1 MANPLRVVDG
11 LAVTTGDVVTDS
23 GDVTATAGAIE
34 AGTTVAAGTT
44 LTAGTGI
51 TATTGDVLVSTG
63 DISVTLGSVTA
74 DEGNITATLGDITAS
89 AGAVAGT
96 TISADGTQV
105 LPQEGAYPS
114 AVFLF
119 TTWPAEDET
128 IMIGATTYTF
138 KAAPGGAGSL
148 QIGRDGASVENSR
161 DFLLNYI
168 NNSVDFVE
176 DLVASAISTN
186 YVKLTG
192 ATGAAGSR
200 VAAVGVANVALA
212 DSGAAAIVTNQDD
225 SNVTGKV
232 AGGSMTGGEFV
243 VSAKAATAIAVPGA
257 VLIELPFTPTWFQVS
272 MWTSAGEILSTTKA
286 ITDVV
291 AINGDAIMITGT
303 GAVHLA
309 ATDVV
314 RWIAGT

>member
-105 LPQEGAYPS
+105 LPQEGAYSS
-114 AVFLF
+114 AVLHFVSN
-119 TTWPAEDET
+119 PAD
-128 IMIGATTYTF
+128 GATIDFGGITYTIEDTPAVP
-138 KAAPGGAGSL
+138 KDIPRSAVNAEGTL
-148 QIGRDGASVENSR
+148 DNM
-161 DFLLNYI
+161 LTYI
-168 NNSVDFVE
+168 NTDVNFDQA
-176 DLVASAISTN
+176 LVAEKIDAAN
-186 YVKLTG
+186 LRLVG

-200 VAAVGVANVALA
+200 VKAVGVVAVDLA
-212 DSGAAAIVTNQDD
+212 DSSAAQILTNR
-225 SNVTGKV
+225 NNLNEAGKS
-232 AGGSMTGGEFV
+232 ASGRMTGGQFA
-243 VSAKAATAIAVPGA
+243 VSVDANSEIVAGRYVDID
-257 VLIELPFTPTWFQVS
+257 LPFTPTWFHVS
-272 MWTSAGEILSTTKA
+272 LWAAAGAPLGTTA
-286 ITDVV
+286 DVTDTFT
-291 AINGDAIMITGT
+291 ISGDAIRITGT
-303 GAVHLA
+303 GGVHLA